1 MFRFADIQTKTPR
14 HCNRQLQVQPEI
26 CAIRA

>member
-14 HCNRQLQVQPEI
+14 HCNRQLHVHME
-26 CAIRA
+26 IRAARA